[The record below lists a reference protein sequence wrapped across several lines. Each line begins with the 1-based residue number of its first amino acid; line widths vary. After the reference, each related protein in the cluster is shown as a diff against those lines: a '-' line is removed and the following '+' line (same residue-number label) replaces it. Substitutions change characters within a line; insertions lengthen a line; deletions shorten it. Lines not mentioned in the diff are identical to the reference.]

1 MIKYNLVAKRK
12 LRYITSTQVDH
23 VLEFGEVVT
32 QKIKTRGGGLR
43 LCAPRRKTNIL
54 KKFEFNDETIYIRYK
69 RNADYIIIIDII
81 KLYAKKRGDG

>member
-12 LRYITSTQVDH
+12 LRYITPTQVDH
-23 VLEFGEVVT
+23 VLEFGEVVP

-81 KLYAKKRGDG
+81 KIYAKERGDG